1 MNNQNPIVVRDKECL
16 EVLIST
22 MHFLQS
28 NSTEMSDKCERSLLK
43 TTKLNFGISEQSL
56 SFLESK

>member
-43 TTKLNFGISEQSL
+43 TTKLNFGISE
-56 SFLESK
+56 